1 MKKILVAIDGSQ
13 QAAAALR
20 MGAELARRLGSEL
33 RIVHAL
39 PRYDGAAD
47 PWFEPFE
54 RAAEENAR
62 GMLDQAV
69 SGCGV
74 EAGKVSAEI
83 LHGAPAES
91 VADEAERWPADVVVV
106 GSRGQH
112 AVARVLMGSVSDR
125 LVHICAKPVLV
136 VR

>member
-1 MKKILVAIDGSQ
+1 MQRILVAIDGSQ
-13 QAAAALR
+13 QATAALQL
-20 MGAELARRLGSEL
+20 GADLARRLGSEL

-47 PWFEPFE
+47 PWFEPFTK
-54 RAAEENAR
+54 AAEGNAR
-62 GMLDQAV
+62 RMLDLAA
-69 SGCGV
+69 SACGV
-74 EAGKVSAEI
+74 QADKVSSQI

-91 VADEAERWPADVVVV
+91 VADEADRWPADLVVV

-125 LVHICAKPVLV
+125 LVHICSRPVLV

>member
-1 MKKILVAIDGSQ
+1 MKRILVAIDGSQ
-13 QAAAALR
+13 QAAAALQV
-20 MGAELARRLGSEL
+20 GADLARRLGGEL

-47 PWFEPFE
+47 PWFEPFVK
-54 RAAEENAR
+54 AAEDNAR
-62 GMLDQAV
+62 RMLDLAV
-69 SGCGV
+69 SGCGLA
-74 EAGKVSAEI
+74 AGKVSSQI
-83 LHGAPAES
+83 LRGSPAEG
-91 VADEAERWPADVVVV
+91 VADEAERWPADLVVV

-125 LVHICAKPVLV
+125 LVHICPRPVLV